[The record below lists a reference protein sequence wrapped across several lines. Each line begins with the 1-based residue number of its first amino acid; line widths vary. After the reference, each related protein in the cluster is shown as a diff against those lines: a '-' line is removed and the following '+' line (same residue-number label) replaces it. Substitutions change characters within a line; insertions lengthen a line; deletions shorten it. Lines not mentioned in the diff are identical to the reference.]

1 MSHMSSLITE
11 TPCSPNSPSSVGADC
26 EPLTFPSQSTLQ
38 LLHHPF
44 NSTLTKHFFHPTG
57 ISSPEQNKPSHAMSG
72 QPKETRFPRKF
83 GLRAAAPV
91 SGGGL
96 GSRCSVFLS
105 RGCLASLSSIS
116 NSPDAHRNCLL
127 TSTSSVIWVKMSTGV
142 GKYWWGVCGTKR
154 GSPGARHRL

>member
-11 TPCSPNSPSSVGADC
+11 TPRSPNSLSPVGADC

-44 NSTLTKHFFHPTG
+44 NSTLTKHFFHPTD
-57 ISSPEQNKPSHAMSG
+57 ISRPEQNKPRASVSS
-72 QPKETRFPRKF
+72 QPKEARFPRKF
-83 GLRAAAPV
+83 GLRAAALV

-96 GSRCSVFLS
+96 GSRYSIFLS
-105 RGCLASLSSIS
+105 RSCLSSPSSIS

-127 TSTSSVIWVKMSTGV
+127 TSASSVIWVKMSTGV
-142 GKYWWGVCGTKR
+142 GKG
-154 GSPGARHRL
+154 